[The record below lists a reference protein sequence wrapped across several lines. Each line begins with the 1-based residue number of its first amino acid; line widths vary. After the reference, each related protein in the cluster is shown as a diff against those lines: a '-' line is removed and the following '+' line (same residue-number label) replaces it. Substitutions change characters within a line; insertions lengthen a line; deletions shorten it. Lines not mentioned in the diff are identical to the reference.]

1 MKPSNNKFKM
11 FKYNFKY
18 QDKKIINEFNKK
30 GYLIFNLDN
39 INRLNKIKKEIE
51 KIIFKKLKKKKI
63 KIQKR

>member
-11 FKYNFKY
+11 FKYNFKH

-39 INRLNKIKKEIE
+39 INRLNKIKK
-51 KIIFKKLKKKKI
+51 KLK
-63 KIQKR
+63 R